1 MVLICGDPLEVV
13 TAFLCSRLKMFRIDH
28 RILDLRTA
36 SDAVSMDW
44 SWRDGRALGS
54 MSTADW
60 KLQFDELTGVY
71 FRNVWPAPGDYE
83 ESETD
88 VYPAYPRTDPRI
100 ATVLNSVPCRV
111 VNRPAAI
118 YSNRSKPFQALII
131 RRFGFE
137 IPRTLI
143 TNDPEAAKRFYEE
156 CEGKVISKVISGVRS
171 IVRRVNKDDLGGVAS
186 VEHGL
191 TQLQEYV
198 PGDNIRVHV
207 IGEHLFPVRI
217 QSQAV
222 DYRYA
227 AQEGYA
233 RTMAPA
239 KLPEHVENNCIRLT
253 REFDLTMSGI
263 DLKETPTGEYYC
275 FEVNTSPAFP
285 FYESPARPVVADA
298 LGQFLA
304 QREEQ
309 P

>member
-1 MVLICGDPLEVV
+1 MVLICGDPLEAV
-13 TAFLCSRLKMFRIDH
+13 TAFLCSRLKMFGIDH
-28 RILDLRTA
+28 RILDLRSA
-36 SDAVSMDW
+36 PDAVSIDW
-44 SWRDGRALGS
+44 SGRDSRVAGS
-54 MSTADW
+54 ISSANW

-71 FRNVWPAPGDYE
+71 FRNVWPDPGDYS

-88 VYPAYPRTDPRI
+88 IYPAYPRTDPRI
-100 ATVLNSVPCRV
+100 ATVLNRLPCRV
-111 VNRPAAI
+111 VNRPAAV

-131 RRFGFE
+131 RRFGFK

-143 TNDPEAAKRFYEE
+143 TNDPEASKRFYDE
-156 CEGKVISKVISGVRS
+156 CEGKVISKLISGVRS
-171 IVRRVNKDDLGGVAS
+171 IVRRVNEDDLGPAGLR
-186 VEHGL
+186 EQRL
-191 TQLQEYV
+191 TQLQEYI

-207 IGEHLFPVRI
+207 IGESLFPVRI

-227 AQEGYA
+227 AKEGYA
-233 RTMAPA
+233 RTMVAA
-239 KLPEHVENNCIRLT
+239 KLPENVESHCLRLT
-253 REFDLTMSGI
+253 RQLDLAMSGI
-263 DLKETPTGEYYC
+263 DLKETPAGELYC

-304 QREEQ
+304 ERGER